1 MKIGFDAKRAFHN
14 NSGLGNYS
22 RDLIRILSYGMNEDA
37 FVLYNPKNGKRSF
50 DFNSANSKVV
60 TPSGLWNNF
69 RSAWRSIEI
78 GKLSQKARLSVYHG
92 LSNELPSGL
101 GNVKSIVTIHDLIF
115 ERFPEWYKP
124 IDRKIYRQKFKSAA
138 IKADTVVAI
147 SEQTKNDLINFYDIP
162 SDKIEVI
169 YQGCHNAFKEETASE
184 DLERLKHKFSL
195 PEKYVLS
202 VGTIEPRK
210 NLLTVVK
217 AIKEQSDVNLVVVGK
232 ETKYTKEI
240 RVFISENQMES
251 RVHFLKNVTMQE
263 LAGIYQLATIFVYAS
278 QFEGFGI
285 PIIEALFSKTPVITS
300 TGSCFSEAG
309 GPNSIYLD
317 YNDVQAWSSEIERL
331 YNNQAQQ
338 DEMTK
343 KGHVFVQ
350 KFQDESILENWKNIY
365 NTFR

>member
-14 NSGLGNYS
+14 DSGLGNYS
-22 RDLIRILSYGMNEDA
+22 RDLIRILSYGMSKDA
-37 FVLYNPKNGKRSF
+37 FVFFNPKKGKRSF
-50 DFNSANSKVV
+50 DFNSANSEEI

-78 GKLSQKARLSVYHG
+78 GKLSQKCGLTVYHG

-101 GNVKSIVTIHDLIF
+101 GNVKSIVTMHDLIF

-124 IDRKIYRQKFKSAA
+124 IDRKIYRQKFKTAA

-147 SEQTKNDLINFYDIP
+147 SEQTKNDLVDFYNIP
-162 SDKIEVI
+162 SDKIKVI
-169 YQGCHNAFKEETASE
+169 YQGCHNAFKEEKASE
-184 DLERLKHKFSL
+184 DLKRLKQKFSL
-195 PEKYVLS
+195 PEKYILS

-210 NLLTVVK
+210 NLLTVEK
-217 AIKEQSDVNLVVVGK
+217 AIKEQPDVNLVVVGK
-232 ETKYTKEI
+232 ETKYIKEI
-240 RVFISENQMES
+240 KVFIAENQMEQ
-251 RVHFLKNVTMQE
+251 RVHFLKNVSMLE
-263 LAGIYQLATIFVYAS
+263 LSGIYQLATIFVYAS

-309 GPNSIYLD
+309 GPDSIYLD
-317 YNDVQAWSSEIERL
+317 YNNAQSWSSAIERL
-331 YNNQAQQ
+331 YNNQAQH
-338 DEMTK
+338 DEMAQ
-343 KGHVFVQ
+343 KGHAFVQ